1 MWWRVR
7 RCQVQG
13 AQALRFAL
21 RSVCSQ
27 TTSCRLEAP
36 PPVAHFIQER
46 VQCTV
51 GTVVRDDSPT
61 FPAERTRHRDASAG
75 SLSGDVLFFSSALRR
90 ACHEAEIS
98 AHPDRACPLDSRD
111 SSQGGDRRMRFRR
124 AALLFMLLVALVAI
138 LPADA
143 AKKKRK
149 AKKAKPAE
157 ADRQV

>member
-75 SLSGDVLFFSSALRR
+75 SLSGDVLFFFVGP
-90 ACHEAEIS
+90 EAGL
-98 AHPDRACPLDSRD
+98 PRGRDLGPSR
-111 SSQGGDRRMRFRR
+111 SIPSLPSQGGDRRMRFRR